1 LSLSVFADLT
11 YSAEIETLA
20 HKIAESEN
28 KRVIEIAHRVAEAQT
43 DLARVSRVR
52 HSLLDRNRGLK
63 KVSVEVLKQLN
74 AMDRYARRAFSRR
87 KFAMREL
94 DAAQQD
100 ERDGV

>member
-1 LSLSVFADLT
+1 
-11 YSAEIETLA
+11 
-20 HKIAESEN
+20 
-28 KRVIEIAHRVAEAQT
+28 
-43 DLARVSRVR
+43 
-52 HSLLDRNRGLK
+52 LK